1 MKSLKFLFHGDN
13 RIGKRLIVLII
24 VFSSLITLALTA
36 IQLGLD
42 YRQQR
47 HDLDSG
53 LESVKVHV
61 PSIAGSVW
69 VLDKTQTELALQALV
84 QMPYIVHANVRVVNP
99 KRQWFAGAETVPPH
113 TLTRTFDLTHEVLGQ
128 QEVIATL
135 EVVASLDVIYASVT
149 KHALVFL
156 LSNGLKT
163 FLVAIFMYVAFRRIV
178 TERLERLEQKVSAQ
192 GALLLHTTA
201 PDPSANNETAGEGD
215 ELDAVERVFD
225 RMADGL
231 HLLVDELRRSNA
243 ELQQENSERRRVE
256 AALRASEKK
265 LNAIF
270 HASPVALSVSSVSAG
285 EYRILDVNEAW
296 VRQFGMAREAVI
308 GRDNREAEFWNDIG
322 DCRAV
327 LSAVERDG
335 EIRHYEAVRRR
346 GKARDGGEATML
358 CELSARLFEVASER
372 LLLLAEED
380 VTEKRRIE
388 SEIRELNLSLE
399 TRVIERTEALARQ
412 MAKVEALM
420 QELQQ
425 KKEEAESANIAKTRF
440 LSSASHDL
448 RQPMHVIGLL
458 VGILKERTGHP
469 DADKIVMDIQ
479 AVVET
484 MERLFSALLDIS
496 RLDAGSVCPNVCTFP
511 LANILRAVEKDLSV
525 LASEKKLQLRVVDT
539 SVWVRSDPQ
548 ILERIVRNLVSN
560 AIRYTPEGKVLLGCR
575 RCGGDARRVRLEIH
589 DTGIGIQEA
598 DLPRIFME
606 FVQLDDAGKDRTAG
620 LGLGLSIV
628 KRSAELLGHPLD
640 VRSLPGKGSCFAI
653 ELPRAIEQEHKAT
666 ASDAAAGIPD
676 LAGTFVVFIDDDR
689 EIRLAMGALLDLW
702 GCHAIIAASAGEAV
716 EALQEHLRTP
726 DVVVSDYRLAEGKDG
741 VGAVA
746 LLREAI
752 GEETPA
758 LIVTGD
764 ITPADQLRIES
775 ARLPLIYK
783 PINPRRLR
791 EAIAQAIAANRVLP

>member
-1 MKSLKFLFHGDN
+1 MKSLNSLFHGRN
-13 RIGKRLIVLII
+13 RIGKRLIALII
-24 VFSSLITLALTA
+24 IFSSLITLVLTV
-36 IQLGLD
+36 IQLALD

-47 HDLDSG
+47 YDLDTG
-53 LESVKVHV
+53 LENVKVHI
-61 PSIAGSVW
+61 PSISSSVW

-84 QMPYIVHANVRVVNP
+84 QMPYIAHANVKVINP
-99 KRQWFAGAETVPPH
+99 KRQWFAGAETIPPH
-113 TLTRTFDLTHEVLGQ
+113 VLSRSFNLTHEVLGQ

-135 EVVASLDVIYASVT
+135 EVVASLDVIYASLA
-149 KHALVFL
+149 KHALVIL

-178 TERLERLEQKVSAQ
+178 TERLELLEQKVSAQ
-192 GALLLHTTA
+192 GELLLRT
-201 PDPSANNETAGEGD
+201 SAQDKPTNDDATKDGD
-215 ELDAVERVFD
+215 ELDSVERVFD
-225 RMADGL
+225 RMSNGL
-231 HLLVDELRRSNA
+231 HLLVDELRHSNA
-243 ELQQENSERRRVE
+243 ELQQENSERKRAE
-256 AALRASEKK
+256 EALRASEKK

-270 HASPVALSVSSVSAG
+270 HSSPVALSVSSASNG
-285 EYRILDVNEAW
+285 SYRIVDVNEAW

-308 GRDNREAEFWNDIG
+308 GRDNREAEFWSDIR
-322 DCRAV
+322 DCHAV
-327 LSAVERDG
+327 LSAVEQYG
-335 EIRHYEAVRRR
+335 EIRHYEALRRR
-346 GKARDGGEATML
+346 GDTTDGGNTSIL
-358 CELSARLFEVASER
+358 CELSARLFEVANER

-380 VTEKRRIE
+380 ITEKRKIE
-388 SEIRELNLSLE
+388 REIRELNVSLE
-399 TRVIERTEALARQ
+399 TRVIERTEALAMQ
-412 MAKVEALM
+412 IAKVEALM
-420 QELQQ
+420 QALQQ
-425 KKEEAESANIAKTRF
+425 KKEEAEFANVAKTRF

-458 VGILKERTGHP
+458 VGILKERIGHP

-525 LASEKKLQLRVVDT
+525 LASEKKLQLRVADT

-560 AIRYTPEGKVLLGCR
+560 AIRYTPAGKVLLGCR
-575 RCGGDARRVRLEIH
+575 RSGNDGRQVRLEIH

-606 FVQLDDAGKDRTAG
+606 FVQLDAAGKDRTTG

-628 KRSAELLGHPLD
+628 KRSAELLGHPLK
-640 VRSLPGKGSCFAI
+640 VKSRPRQGSCFAI
-653 ELPRAIEQEHKAT
+653 DLPRDIEHEHKA
-666 ASDAAAGIPD
+666 AAPDAAAGIPD
-676 LAGTFVVFIDDDR
+676 LAGTFVVFIDDDK

-702 GCHAIIAASAGEAV
+702 DCHAIIAASAREAAK
-716 EALQEHLRTP
+716 ALQEHLRSP
-726 DVVVSDYRLAEGKDG
+726 DVLISDYRLAEGKNG
-741 VGAVA
+741 VDAIAMLRGAT
-746 LLREAI
+746 E
-752 GEETPA
+752 EETPA

-764 ITPADQLRIES
+764 ITPADQVRIEK
-775 ARLPLIYK
+775 ANLPLIYK

-791 EAIAQAIAANRVLP
+791 EAIAQAIAANKVLS